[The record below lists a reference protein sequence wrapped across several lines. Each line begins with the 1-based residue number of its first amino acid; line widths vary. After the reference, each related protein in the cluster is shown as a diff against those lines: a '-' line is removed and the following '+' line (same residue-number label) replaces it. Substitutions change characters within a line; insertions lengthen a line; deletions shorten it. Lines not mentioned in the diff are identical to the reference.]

1 MKPADIDGL
10 LNLEESE
17 TLERKQSLA
26 DREAICKSIVAFAN
40 DMHGHE
46 RGFLILGQAPD
57 KSFVGLQQSEDE
69 IQRLVTDLARMN
81 CSPAIPV
88 SVQVFQKD
96 NKRLALVEVPAS
108 PARPHFV
115 GKAWVRMGSTSRMAT
130 DAEIIL
136 LRAVEENRKIGM
148 LKRWFDEG
156 KKRII
161 FWQLPGEGRD
171 FTHAPVVHVAE
182 MIEVNENWVVLQIA
196 GTPRAF
202 PYCEF
207 NIGYDPKENLPQ
219 IRYHGG
225 H

>member
-1 MKPADIDGL
+1 VKPADIDGL
-10 LNLEESE
+10 INLEESE

-57 KSFVGLQQSEDE
+57 KSFIGLQQSEDE
-69 IQRLVTDLARMN
+69 IQKLVTDLARMN

-96 NKRLALVEVPAS
+96 NKRLALVEVLAS

-156 KKRII
+156 KKRESFSGNCQGRAEISLMHPLST
-161 FWQLPGEGRD
+161 LPR
-171 FTHAPVVHVAE
+171 
-182 MIEVNENWVVLQIA
+182 
-196 GTPRAF
+196 
-202 PYCEF
+202 
-207 NIGYDPKENLPQ
+207 
-219 IRYHGG
+219 
-225 H
+225 